1 MYGGRFAAQKAKELH
16 LITNM
21 YKDQKE
27 MESQIKGFATEFA
40 PKGKFRDAC
49 KELKMNIYHNTY

>member
-49 KELKMNIYHNTY
+49 KEMKRNI